1 MSSFSDAA
9 DDRTI
14 RQQIE
19 DLNVEIVRTGR
30 PKITGVSWVKR
41 ACMARRAGRKPLKPF
56 INFARYGLAFSV
68 RATELLDVE
77 SKRYSFGV
85 ADFQQGTATAKKVLL
100 LRESEKGYK
109 ITMNKKR
116 RCAVNQAPGLVRQLL
131 EAGLKHGRY
140 ELVQVNDGWM
150 GVPK

>member
-1 MSSFSDAA
+1 MSLASDI

-14 RQQIE
+14 KEQIE
-19 DLNVEIVRTGR
+19 DLNVEIIRTGR

-68 RATELLDVE
+68 RATELLGVE
-77 SKRYSFGV
+77 DKKYSFGV

-100 LRESEKGYK
+100 LREDEKGYK
-109 ITMNKKR
+109 ITVTR
-116 RCAVNQAPGLVRQLL
+116 RGYGANQAPGLIRQLQT
-131 EAGLKHGRY
+131 AGLSHGRY

-150 GVPK
+150 GVPE